1 MRRREFITLLGSAVA
16 WPLAARGQQPDKIF
30 RIGFIATGGVPLY
43 MNAFHDALQALGWIE
58 GKNVINEAR
67 YAENR
72 LDRLR
77 ELVAEL
83 RAVE

>member
-1 MRRREFITLLGSAVA
+1 M
-16 WPLAARGQQPDKIF
+16 D
-30 RIGFIATGGVPLY
+30 
-43 MNAFHDALQALGWIE
+43 AFHDALQALGWIE